1 MDLPNASH
9 NEATPSTD
17 QVSPTRY
24 KRIAKAA
31 GIVTAGSA
39 AIAFLVAA
47 SMGPGATHG
56 LSHTL
61 ALSSSAAAAEAVSQ
75 PAAAEMPSFAKLVE
89 KVKPAVVSIYVRSEE
104 KTPTS
109 WEPQGNGGSSTPQ
122 NGNGPF
128 QFFFGPFS
136 GQQFNG
142 QNMQP
147 TPQIVR
153 AQGSGFFITGDG
165 YLVTNNHVVKNA
177 KKVEIKTTGGKTY
190 AAKIIGTDPKTDLAL
205 LKVDASGRLPARCFR
220 VFLAEGG

>member
-9 NEATPSTD
+9 NEGTPSTD
-17 QVSPTRY
+17 QASPTRS

-31 GIVTAGSA
+31 GIMTAGGA

-104 KTPTS
+104 KTP
-109 WEPQGNGGSSTPQ
+109 
-122 NGNGPF
+122 
-128 QFFFGPFS
+128 
-136 GQQFNG
+136 
-142 QNMQP
+142 
-147 TPQIVR
+147 
-153 AQGSGFFITGDG
+153 
-165 YLVTNNHVVKNA
+165 YVVGASRKWRLFD
-177 KKVEIKTTGGKTY
+177 
-190 AAKIIGTDPKTDLAL
+190 AAKRQRA
-205 LKVDASGRLPARCFR
+205 VS
-220 VFLAEGG
+220 VFLWAIQRSAIQWSEYATDATDRARTGFRLLHYRRRLYRDQ